1 MIDFCHE
8 AERCNRLAESV
19 FERFQEQEENETF
32 NPRLLTAKQ
41 YRRELNTIFSD
52 SDQFNRHLKLAFSGK
67 SKVVSRFFN
76 TTVYNITRFME
87 ETRDKVDHWAEH
99 VLHPLS
105 QQLRDEKDT
114 LDSYQQEL
122 NDIRQSGSDAGGR
135 LKGLATLLEDTDT
148 ELEHCMATLNL
159 LERFKPDDE
168 KSKIVQ
174 FKQRKFSF

>member
-1 MIDFCHE
+1 
-8 AERCNRLAESV
+8 
-19 FERFQEQEENETF
+19 
-32 NPRLLTAKQ
+32 
-41 YRRELNTIFSD
+41 
-52 SDQFNRHLKLAFSGK
+52 
-67 SKVVSRFFN
+67 
-76 TTVYNITRFME
+76 
-87 ETRDKVDHWAEH
+87 
-99 VLHPLS
+99 
-105 QQLRDEKDT
+105 DT

-168 KSKIVQ
+168 KSNIVQ